1 MEPAAKGRRKNEAK
15 DRIMSESMKAGNQVR
30 LIVLTVLTGAFAG
43 AVVWCFLKAVSL
55 GSALIWEVIPQGTGT
70 RFILPALCAAGG
82 LITGVVHHFSGN
94 YPDELSVVLYKVKK
108 EKHYDYHHFP
118 AILASAF
125 LPLVFGASV
134 GPEAGL
140 AGIIAA
146 LCYWVGDNVTFAK
159 NYSALYS
166 AVGEAVTLGQLFHS
180 PLFGIFAVE
189 ESPDEEASYGEPMPR
204 IWKLALYALSTA
216 AGFGPVALLSF
227 LFGKAMGGFPSFSE
241 VSVSAKDYILL
252 VLYFAVGFLMYII
265 YEGSEHVLEK
275 VSLVIPGIVR
285 ETLCGMIIGITGILV
300 PFVLFSGEEQMAEL
314 MERFREY
321 TPLFLIG
328 AALLKLVLTSFC
340 LKFGMKGGHF
350 FPLIFACACVGFAL
364 SMLFFED
371 PGSHAAF
378 TAAIVTATALG
389 AQLKKPVAVS
399 FLLLLCFPV
408 RLLFWI
414 FLSAALGGALAKK
427 IGERRKQG
435 NP

>member
-1 MEPAAKGRRKNEAK
+1 
-15 DRIMSESMKAGNQVR
+15 MSGSVKAGNQMR
-30 LIVLTVLTGAFAG
+30 LFILTLLTGAFAG
-43 AVVWCFLKAVSL
+43 AIVWCFLKAVSF
-55 GSALIWEVIPQGTGT
+55 GTILIWEVIPSGTGT

-82 LITGVVHHFSGN
+82 LITGVIHHFAGN
-94 YPDELSVVLYKVKK
+94 YPDELNVVLYKVKK
-108 EKHYDYHHFP
+108 EKYYDYRH
-118 AILASAF
+118 LAAMLGCAF
-125 LPLVFGASV
+125 LPLVFGSSV

-140 AGIIAA
+140 TGIIAA
-146 LCYWVGDNVTFAK
+146 LCYWVGDNVTFAR

-189 ESPDEEASYGEPMPR
+189 ESSDEEAPDREPMPK
-204 IWKLALYALSTA
+204 IWKLALYSLSTA
-216 AGFGPVALLSF
+216 ASFGAVALLNF
-227 LFGKAMGGFPSFSE
+227 LFGKAMSGFPSFSE
-241 VSVSAKDYILL
+241 VSPSAKDYILL
-252 VLYFAVGFLMYII
+252 VLYFAVGFLMYLF

-275 VSLVIPGIVR
+275 VSRIIPGIVR
-285 ETLCGMIIGITGILV
+285 ETLCGMMIGITGLLI

-314 MERFREY
+314 MERFREF

-328 AALLKLVLTSFC
+328 VALFKLVLTSFC

-350 FPLIFACACVGFAL
+350 FPLIFACACMGFAL
-364 SMLFFED
+364 SMLLFED

-378 TAAIVTATALG
+378 TAAIVSAAALG

-414 FLSAALGGALAKK
+414 FLSAALAGALAKR
-427 IGERRKQG
+427 IGVRR
-435 NP
+435 NE